1 MRQFIKLI
9 EVNALLLTIKKMGV
23 NMKRIKALLGQ
34 TYYTMIMVL
43 VLVMDDPL
51 SESSFPFKMTI

>member
-9 EVNALLLTIKKMGV
+9 EVNALLTEKMGV

-51 SESSFPFKMTI
+51 LESSFPFKMTI

>member
-9 EVNALLLTIKKMGV
+9 EVNALLTKKMGV

-34 TYYTMIMVL
+34 TYFTN
-43 VLVMDDPL
+43 DDG
-51 SESSFPFKMTI
+51 IGIGIG

>member
-9 EVNALLLTIKKMGV
+9 EVNALLTKKMGV

-51 SESSFPFKMTI
+51 LESSFPFKMTI

>member
-9 EVNALLLTIKKMGV
+9 EVNALLTEKMGV

-43 VLVMDDPL
+43 VLVMDDPR

>member
-9 EVNALLLTIKKMGV
+9 EVNALLTKKMGV

-34 TYYTMIMVL
+34 TNYTMIMVL
-43 VLVMDDPL
+43 VLVMQWMIHYQNLPFL
-51 SESSFPFKMTI
+51 SK

>member
-9 EVNALLLTIKKMGV
+9 EVNALLTEKMGV

>member
-9 EVNALLLTIKKMGV
+9 EVNALLTKKMGV

-34 TYYTMIMVL
+34 TNYTMIMVL

>member
-23 NMKRIKALLGQ
+23 NMKRIQLN
-34 TYYTMIMVL
+34 TPWPNTFYN
-43 VLVMDDPL
+43 DDGIGIGNGWSTIRIFL
-51 SESSFPFKMTI
+51 SF

>member
-9 EVNALLLTIKKMGV
+9 EVNALLTKKMGV

>member
-9 EVNALLLTIKKMGV
+9 EVNALLTKKMGV

-51 SESSFPFKMTI
+51 SESSFPFKTTI